1 MALPANKQNENIE
14 NVMNELKVLVG
25 GIMNQV
31 SLNTKQTNDHLNA
44 IKVSAKQS
52 QQFLGDL
59 VAKAELDFE
68 QMADAEAEALIQ
80 DAPDAESAGLGND
93 AEIITLLTEIRDATR
108 ETADQTEV
116 LADAERED
124 SEDVLEDVP
133 DTGGGATGEGQTGRP
148 ESKSDKEGS
157 SLIAKVLGGLLGL
170 FSGLFV
176 GWLKALKMVFFR
188 GFIAKIGNFFIN
200 FFKNLKTTFSG
211 GKLAAGFAR
220 IGQFFKSIGSF
231 FGRMFKIVKPIFQFF
246 KSIIGIAGR
255 VMGLV
260 SRIFAPLLVIFSIF
274 KSIQGFFEG
283 FANTEGNFLQKLMG
297 GIAGALT
304 GFLDFLIAAPVN
316 LIFDLI
322 GWIAGI
328 FGCEGVKEKLQSI
341 DFSFGGIIKAMFDVI
356 NFMHGIMFKILKFPV
371 ALSAGIA
378 GGIAALVNPSKS
390 PKEGFMDA
398 FNAVMNF
405 GSGKGKPPVP
415 AGGAPTTDGEKLT
428 PTDNEV
434 ASAEKK
440 ADTIVGDDTSG
451 EIGEEKSIYPV
462 KISGFSKFKDA
473 GVGVKHDEYTITGVN
488 KKGQYTVTDPKGASL
503 VINDPEVAA
512 FTTAAL
518 ENQAQESGPSSALVE
533 AKAMMNDIGAIKGT
547 GLSATS
553 EALQAQRDSYRGG
566 FMSGPVL
573 NTSTNAP
580 TNISSPSVTYN
591 NSGSSNDNSLQ
602 NRVNESSG
610 AGPN

>member
-14 NVMNELKVLVG
+14 NVMNELKVLVS

-31 SLNTKQTNDHLNA
+31 QLNTKQTNDHLNA
-44 IKVSAKQS
+44 IKVSTRQS

-68 QMADAEAEALIQ
+68 QMADAEAEALVQ
-80 DAPDAESAGLGND
+80 DVPDAESEGLGND
-93 AEIITLLTEIRDATR
+93 AEIITLLTEIRDATK

-116 LADAERED
+116 LADAEREE

-133 DTGGGATGEGQTGRP
+133 DTGGGATGEGQTGKP
-148 ESKSDKEGS
+148 ESKSDKQAG
-157 SLIAKVLGGLLGL
+157 SLIATMLGGLLGL
-170 FSGLFV
+170 FAGLFV

-231 FGRMFKIVKPIFQFF
+231 FGRMFKIVKPIFTFF
-246 KSIIGIAGR
+246 KSIIGIAGK
-255 VMGLV
+255 VLGVV
-260 SRIFAPLLVIFSIF
+260 SRIFAPLLVIFGIF

-283 FANTEGNFLQKLMG
+283 FANTEGNFLEKLMG

-322 GWIAGI
+322 GWIAGL
-328 FGCEGVKEKLQSI
+328 FGFEGVKEKLQGI
-341 DFSFGGIIKAMFDVI
+341 DFSFGGIIDAVFSVI
-356 NFMHGIMFKILKFPV
+356 KFMTGIAFKILKFPV
-371 ALSAGIA
+371 ALAAGIA
-378 GGIAALVNPSKS
+378 GGIAALVPGGKS

-405 GSGKGKPPVP
+405 GSGEGAPPVP
-415 AGGAPTTDGEKLT
+415 EGGEAPVDAEKMN

-434 ASAEKK
+434 ASAESK
-440 ADTIVGDDTSG
+440 AEEITGDGSSAG
-451 EIGEEKSIYPV
+451 IGIDDSIYPV

-488 KKGQYTVTDPKGASL
+488 KKGQYTVRDPDNKSL
-503 VINDPEVAA
+503 VVNDPEVEA
-512 FTTAAL
+512 FTTQALLNQQAADT
-518 ENQAQESGPSSALVE
+518 AQLSE
-533 AKAMMNDIGAIKGT
+533 AAVVMNDIGSIKGS
-547 GLSATS
+547 GLMSGS
-553 EALQAQRDSYRGG
+553 EELQAQRDAYRGG
-566 FMSGPVL
+566 HMSGPVL
-573 NTSTNAP
+573 SASTTNAP
-580 TNISSPSVTYN
+580 VNVSSPSVTYN
-591 NSGSSNDNSLQ
+591 TSSGGENSLK
-602 NRVNESSG
+602 NRVGESSG
-610 AGPN
+610 AEPS

>member
-14 NVMNELKVLVG
+14 NVMNELKVLVS

-31 SLNTKQTNDHLNA
+31 QLNTKQTNDHLNA
-44 IKVSAKQS
+44 IKVSTRQS

-68 QMADAEAEALIQ
+68 QMADAEAEALVQ
-80 DAPDAESAGLGND
+80 DVPDAESEGLGND
-93 AEIITLLTEIRDATR
+93 AEIITLLTEIRDATK

-116 LADAERED
+116 LADAEREE

-133 DTGGGATGEGQTGRP
+133 DTGGGATGEGQTGKP
-148 ESKSDKEGS
+148 ESKSDRQAG
-157 SLIAKVLGGLLGL
+157 SLIATMLGGLLGL

-246 KSIIGIAGR
+246 KSIIGIAGK

-283 FANTEGNFLQKLMG
+283 FANTEGNFLEKLMG

-322 GWIAGI
+322 GWIAGL
-328 FGCEGVKEKLQSI
+328 FGFEGVKEKLQGI
-341 DFSFGGIIKAMFDVI
+341 DFSFGGIIDAVFSVI
-356 NFMHGIMFKILKFPV
+356 KFMTGIAFKILKFPV
-371 ALSAGIA
+371 ALAAGIA
-378 GGIAALVNPSKS
+378 GGIAALVPGGKS

-405 GSGKGKPPVP
+405 GSGEGAPPVP
-415 AGGAPTTDGEKLT
+415 EGGEAPVDAEKMN

-434 ASAEKK
+434 ASAESK
-440 ADTIVGDDTSG
+440 AEEITGDGSSAG
-451 EIGEEKSIYPV
+451 IGIDDSIYPV

-488 KKGQYTVTDPKGASL
+488 KKGQYTVRDPDNKSL
-503 VINDPEVAA
+503 VVNDPEVEA
-512 FTTAAL
+512 FTTQALLNQQAADT
-518 ENQAQESGPSSALVE
+518 AQLSE
-533 AKAMMNDIGAIKGT
+533 AAVVMNDIGSIKGS
-547 GLSATS
+547 GLMSGS
-553 EALQAQRDSYRGG
+553 EELQAQRDAYRGG
-566 FMSGPVL
+566 HMSGPVL
-573 NTSTNAP
+573 SASTTNAP
-580 TNISSPSVTYN
+580 VNVSSPSVTYN
-591 NSGSSNDNSLQ
+591 TSSGGENSLK
-602 NRVNESSG
+602 NRVGESSG
-610 AGPN
+610 AEPS